1 MGIFQRFVNFISGLF
16 GSGMSGLEQSNPAA
30 VYEAAIAERIRRHK
44 ELKKAVSSI
53 VYLRNKTQEELQAK
67 EKELAEVAAQ
77 IPVAVE
83 EGEDE
88 VALVLL
94 QRQESLTAQ
103 IAGHTGEL
111 GKIEAQANDA
121 KEALVQFQGEIA
133 KLQREKEE
141 MLAKKATA
149 EARIQIQ
156 ESLSGFSVDADVQA
170 LDNVR
175 TSIEKLRAEAD
186 VGAEMGDVSIQQKLK
201 KIKEKTAS
209 ATAQS
214 QLDELKQQMAARKAQ
229 ADSASAVKKT
239 M

>member
-1 MGIFQRFVNFISGLF
+1 MGLFQRFVNFFSGLF
-16 GSGMSGLEQSNPAA
+16 GNGMSSLENSNPAA

-44 ELKKAVSSI
+44 DLKKAVSSI
-53 VYLRNKTQEELQAK
+53 VYLRNKTNEELEAK
-67 EKELAEVAAQ
+67 EKELKEVATQ

-94 QRQESLTAQ
+94 QRQEGLTTSIASLKD
-103 IAGHTGEL
+103 EL
-111 GKIEAQANDA
+111 TKIETQAEEA
-121 KEALVQFQGEIA
+121 KEALIQFQGEIT
-133 KLQREKEE
+133 KLQREKDE

-170 LDNVR
+170 LENVR
-175 TSIEKLRAEAD
+175 TSIHKLRAEAD
-186 VGAEMGDVSIQQKLK
+186 VGAEMGDASIDQKLK
-201 KIKEKTAS
+201 KIKEKAAS
-209 ATAQS
+209 VTAQG
-214 QLDELKQQMAARKAQ
+214 QLDELKLQMAARKAQ
-229 ADSASAVKKT
+229 ADASAIKKT

>member
-1 MGIFQRFVNFISGLF
+1 MGLFQRFVNFFSGLF
-16 GSGMSGLEQSNPAA
+16 GNGMSSLENSNPAA

-44 ELKKAVSSI
+44 DLKKAVSSI
-53 VYLRNKTQEELQAK
+53 VYLRNKTNEELEAK
-67 EKELAEVAAQ
+67 EKELKEVAAQ

-94 QRQESLTAQ
+94 QRQESLTAS
-103 IAGHTGEL
+103 IASLKDEL
-111 GKIEAQANDA
+111 TKIETQAEEA
-121 KEALVQFQGEIA
+121 KEALIQFQGEIS
-133 KLQREKEE
+133 KLQREKDE

-170 LDNVR
+170 LENVR
-175 TSIEKLRAEAD
+175 TSIHKLRAEAD
-186 VGAEMGDVSIQQKLK
+186 VGAEMGDASIDQKLK
-201 KIKEKTAS
+201 KIKEKAAS
-209 ATAQS
+209 ATAQG
-214 QLDELKQQMAARKAQ
+214 QLDELKLQMAARKAQ
-229 ADSASAVKKT
+229 ADASAIKKT

>member
-1 MGIFQRFVNFISGLF
+1 MGIFQRFVNFFSGLF
-16 GSGMSGLEQSNPAA
+16 GNGISSLENTNPAA

-44 ELKKAVSSI
+44 DLKKAVSSI
-53 VYLRNKTQEELQAK
+53 VYLRNKTNEDLEAK
-67 EKELAEVAAQ
+67 EKELKEVAAQ

-94 QRQESLTAQ
+94 QRQEGLTTSIASLKE
-103 IAGHTGEL
+103 EL
-111 GKIEAQANDA
+111 SKIESQAEEA
-121 KEALVQFQGEIA
+121 KEALIQFQGEIT
-133 KLQREKEE
+133 KLQREKDE

-170 LDNVR
+170 LENVR
-175 TSIEKLRAEAD
+175 TSIHKLRAEAD
-186 VGAEMGDVSIQQKLK
+186 VGAELGDVSIEQKLK

-214 QLDELKQQMAARKAQ
+214 QLDELKLQMAARKAQ
-229 ADSASAVKKT
+229 ADASAIKKT